1 MRRGMPVG
9 PSENRRVAWMI
20 LVVCTLAGATALTW
34 IEFKLRRQRRRAAQ
48 EYVVQRSAS
57 SAAARSSEP

>member
-1 MRRGMPVG
+1 M
-9 PSENRRVAWMI
+9 AWMI

-57 SAAARSSEP
+57 SVGVLIPGREVHAPG